1 MPSMNPIG
9 ALAIMPLRLV
19 VFMQTLLRILKP
31 TPLVNVVCLAAKGE
45 SPLYRIL
52 YRAGGLH

>member
-1 MPSMNPIG
+1 MNPIG

-19 VFMQTLLRILKP
+19 VFMQTLLRLLKP